1 MKSNEASRTINTT
14 RRPSTCR
21 SVALLIGAVTFL
33 LLPAIEASAQSLA
46 TSRYRNGTAIR
57 KVFESV
63 AAEPSRWT
71 AVVESDGK
79 QVALG
84 VVVGAEGWILSKASE
99 LKGKLTVRTKEGP
112 RSTATIVG
120 IHKDYDL
127 AMLKI
132 EASELPTVAW
142 RTGDDPAVGRWLV
155 TPGLQDTPV
164 SIGVV
169 SVKRRR
175 IGPQSG
181 VLGISIADEEGG
193 PKITQIFPNSGAA
206 KAGLKVGDIV
216 MKVAGKLV
224 KDGATLSATIRAFR
238 PGARL
243 SLLIRRGMA
252 EQQFDATLGHRFP
265 GLPGRGAVQNRM
277 GGQLSTRRTGFKY
290 VLQHDTFLKPQ
301 ECGGPI
307 VDLDGRAIGINIAR
321 AGRTETYAVPVS
333 EILPLLDDL
342 KSGKLAPPALR
353 ISPPPPPALPEG
365 P

>member
-1 MKSNEASRTINTT
+1 MKSNEAT
-14 RRPSTCR
+14 RILMPTRKR
-21 SVALLIGAVTFL
+21 SVTRSLFLFAGAVAFL
-33 LLPAIEASAQSLA
+33 LLPVIEVSAQTLA
-46 TSRYRNGTAIR
+46 SSRYRNGAAIR

-71 AVVESDGK
+71 AVVESNGK

-84 VVVGAEGWILSKASE
+84 VVVGADGWILSKASE

-112 RSTATIVG
+112 RAEAKIVG
-120 IHKDYDL
+120 IHKGYDL

-132 EASELPTVAW
+132 EAKDMPTVSW
-142 RTGDDPAVGRWLV
+142 RTGNDPAVGRWLV
-155 TPGLQDTPV
+155 TPGVKDTPV
-164 SIGVV
+164 SVGVV
-169 SVKRRR
+169 SVKRRK

-181 VLGISIADEEGG
+181 VLGIEIADDKGG

-224 KDGATLSATIRAFR
+224 KDRAALSAVIRSFR
-238 PGARL
+238 PGAKL

-252 EQQFDATLGHRFP
+252 EQKFDATLGRRFSGIP
-265 GLPGRGAVQNRM
+265 NRGAMQNAM
-277 GGQLSTRRTGFKY
+277 GGKLSSRRTGFKY
-290 VLQHDTFLKPQ
+290 VLQHDTFLSPEQ
-301 ECGGPI
+301 CGGPI

-321 AGRTETYAVPVS
+321 AGRTESYAIPVS
-333 EILPLLDDL
+333 EILPLLNDL
-342 KSGKLAPPALR
+342 KSGKLAPPPLVIA
-353 ISPPPPPALPEG
+353 PPPAPALPVG